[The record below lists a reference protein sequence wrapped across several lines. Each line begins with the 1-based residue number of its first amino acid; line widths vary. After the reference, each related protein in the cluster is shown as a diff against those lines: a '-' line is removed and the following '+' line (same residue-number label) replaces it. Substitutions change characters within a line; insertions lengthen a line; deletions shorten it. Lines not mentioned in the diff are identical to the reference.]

1 MNLSS
6 RKSESGSGYDTI
18 DDFKLTLKVI
28 EGSNLL
34 ELVPSD
40 QVGVVADLESDLDP
54 DEPEEQENETEP
66 PPTNQKEVHT
76 RYFEYFSFYSAKI

>member
-6 RKSESGSGYDTI
+6 KKSKSGSGNITI
-18 DDFKLTLKVI
+18 DDFKLTEKII
-28 EGSNLL
+28 ECSNVL

-40 QVGVVADLESDLDP
+40 QVGVVADLEWDLDP
-54 DEPEEQENETEP
+54 EEPEDQENETEP
-66 PPTNQKEVHT
+66 PPTNQKVVHT